1 MAIGMLTVEMYVIYK
16 YENVIRNNVN
26 ICNIHPMV
34 DPLPLPQFR
43 MSDAG
48 SGDPGGRVPTP
59 GGSGNKGLLMSRRP
73 SAGISPGRLPT
84 MRSRD
89 LTLGGV
95 KKVWHASVSLTHSLH
110 LTTTTTTKKAQMD
123 TLNEYICCLISCI
136 YRSSFYSLEN
146 VYTQH
151 YWPKS

>member
-95 KKVWHASVSLTHSLH
+95 KKV
-110 LTTTTTTKKAQMD
+110 
-123 TLNEYICCLISCI
+123 
-136 YRSSFYSLEN
+136 
-146 VYTQH
+146 
-151 YWPKS
+151 

>member
-1 MAIGMLTVEMYVIYK
+1 MYVIYK

-48 SGDPGGRVPTP
+48 SGDPVGRVPTP

-110 LTTTTTTKKAQMD
+110 LTTTTEKKSANGYFKWIHLLSHLLHLLFFFLLFRKRLHP
-123 TLNEYICCLISCI
+123 TLLAEKLKKSK
-136 YRSSFYSLEN
+136 F
-146 VYTQH
+146 
-151 YWPKS
+151 PKR